1 MCFISCKC
9 TIPLPRSQSGKKIIV
24 MGMEKQKKRYVQTG
38 YVFDPVLGLNL
49 AVFSS
54 VPVCGGASLNSD
66 LLPQAL
72 SK

>member
-9 TIPLPRSQSGKKIIV
+9 TILIPRSQSGKKIIV

-38 YVFDPVLGLNL
+38 YGFDSVLGLNL
-49 AVFSS
+49 SVFSS
-54 VPVCGGASLNSD
+54 VPVCGKASLNND
-66 LLPQAL
+66 LLPQPL

>member
-1 MCFISCKC
+1 
-9 TIPLPRSQSGKKIIV
+9 
-24 MGMEKQKKRYVQTG
+24 MGMEKQRKRYVQTG
-38 YVFDPVLGLNL
+38 YVFDPALGLNL